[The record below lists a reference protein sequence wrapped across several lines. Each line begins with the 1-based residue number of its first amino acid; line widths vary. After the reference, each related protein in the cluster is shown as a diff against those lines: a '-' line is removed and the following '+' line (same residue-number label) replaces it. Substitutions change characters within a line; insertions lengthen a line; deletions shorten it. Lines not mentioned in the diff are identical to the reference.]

1 MALVAPLT
9 GPYRPVAFVQAHS
22 VNCLRC
28 LRKSTERCAAP
39 QKRCRVVNR
48 GDRLYA
54 TSKSAVITA
63 IAAPSRE
70 VETQTDRFV
79 EREVFQWTKQWYP
92 IVPLNVLE
100 ESQGE
105 GFASGLPEI
114 QRQSILGR
122 DIVVWKDSEGKWRAV
137 EDRCAHRLAALSL
150 GSVQED
156 GTLACRYHGWC
167 FNGRGECT
175 HIPQAVDATSEATA
189 CSSSRSKVQAFPTLE
204 AHGLLWVWPDD
215 GETAWE
221 DSAAKDPAI
230 GAVSGPDAKWFATLS
245 FPVSYAS
252 FIENIFD
259 PTHLLYVHQ
268 GQQFEKGKV
277 FSQEKAIPMSDFRQ
291 IGKISVKEG
300 FKLAY
305 APYQTDHTW
314 QETTHTFEPPGT
326 SSLETRF
333 PDGRLNYFDILFAPT
348 KPGHISFFIGF
359 KSDKSKQQKPAGG
372 ILGLNNAAKQLS
384 KLLTA
389 VQGLA
394 MKLAFKIL
402 PSYLLIGFFHNN
414 STILNQDMVT
424 LNSEDIALARTQKK
438 FYLPTA
444 SDTGVTAWNSW
455 LKQCGGEPKWFGGGS
470 DAEAVQKYKH
480 ADLFNRWE
488 RHSKWCPSCRKSL
501 KFLGRVDAFLSK
513 AAVAFLGI
521 ALLLA
526 AVRTVDP
533 RFAVVATIAAGIAI
547 LGRHQAAQLRKK
559 FLTSVPSTGVPEVSL
574 QWPS

>member
-1 MALVAPLT
+1 
-9 GPYRPVAFVQAHS
+9 
-22 VNCLRC
+22 
-28 LRKSTERCAAP
+28 
-39 QKRCRVVNR
+39 VV
-48 GDRLYA
+48 
-54 TSKSAVITA
+54 TAV
-63 IAAPSRE
+63 AAPSHE
-70 VETQTDRFV
+70 VETQIDGFV

-92 IVPLNVLE
+92 IVPLNLLE
-100 ESQGE
+100 ESQVE
-105 GFASGLPEI
+105 GFASGIPEI

-150 GSVQED
+150 GSVTED

-175 HIPQAVDATSEATA
+175 HIPQAVDAASEATA

-215 GETAWE
+215 DKTAWE

-230 GAVSGPDAKWFATLS
+230 GAVSGPAAKWFATLS

-252 FIENIFD
+252 FIENVFD
-259 PTHLLYVHQ
+259 PIHLLYAHQ
-268 GQQFEKGKV
+268 GRQFEKGKV
-277 FSQEKAIPMSDFRQ
+277 LSPEKAIPMSDFRQ
-291 IGKISVKEG
+291 IGKMSVKEG

-314 QETTHTFEPPGT
+314 RETTQTFKPPGT
-326 SSLETRF
+326 AFLETAF

-348 KPGHISFFIGF
+348 KPGHVSFFIGG
-359 KSDKSKQQKPAGG
+359 KSDTSKQQKPAGG
-372 ILGLNNAAKQLS
+372 ILGLNIAAKQLS
-384 KLLTA
+384 KLLPA

-394 MKLAFKIL
+394 IKLAFKVL

-414 STILNQDMVT
+414 TTILNQDMVT
-424 LNSEDIALARTQKK
+424 LNSEDIALARSQKK
-438 FYLPTA
+438 FYLPTP
-444 SDTGVTAWNSW
+444 SDTGVTAWSSW
-455 LKQCGGEPKWFGGGS
+455 LKQCGGEPAWFGGGS

-501 KFLGRVDAFLSK
+501 KFLGGVDAFLSK

-526 AVRTVDP
+526 AMRTVDP
-533 RFAVVATIAAGIAI
+533 RFPVVATIAAGSAI